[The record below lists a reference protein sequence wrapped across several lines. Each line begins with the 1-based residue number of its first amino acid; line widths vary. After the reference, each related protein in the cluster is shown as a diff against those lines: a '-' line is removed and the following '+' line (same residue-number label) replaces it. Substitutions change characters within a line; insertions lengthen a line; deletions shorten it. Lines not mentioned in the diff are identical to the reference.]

1 MIRIIIVDD
10 HEMFRAGLRTLLEAQ
25 ADYAVVGEAADG
37 PQMLELIRTRSP
49 HIAIT
54 DITMPGMNGVEAAR
68 RAREIHPECR
78 IIALSMH
85 SERPFVTAML
95 RAGASAYLLKNS
107 AASELTAAIAAVLK
121 GETYLS
127 PKVAGGLVDG
137 HVRTPSAAQAS
148 PSVFAALTPRE
159 REVLQLL
166 SEGQTSKQIAAS
178 LHISLKTVETHRSQI
193 MNKLGIRSVAE
204 LTKYAIREGLTSLDA

>member
-1 MIRIIIVDD
+1 MTRIIIVDD
-10 HEMFRAGLRTLLEAQ
+10 HEMFRAGLRTLLEATS
-25 ADYAVVGEAADG
+25 DYQVVGEAADG

-49 HIAIT
+49 EIAIT

-68 RAREIHPECR
+68 RAREIDPACK

-107 AASELTAAIAAVLK
+107 AANELTAAIAAVLR

-127 PKVAGGLVDG
+127 PKIAGGLVDD
-137 HVRTPSAAQAS
+137 HVRRPSAARPS

-166 SEGQTSKQIAAS
+166 TEGQTSKEIAAT

-204 LTKYAIREGLTSLDA
+204 LTKYAIREGLTSLDS